1 MSLHPYLKHASAY
14 GHNTLT
20 RLSLSVTINLLDRQW
35 FSAFGKRTG
44 ASVTNTSPFTAFRT
58 EPFTLP
64 HFRKRTGQ
72 QATMVRTQTTPVP
85 CHRLEENGAQAH

>member
-14 GHNTLT
+14 SHNTLT
-20 RLSLSVTINLLDRQW
+20 RLALSITINLLDRQW

-44 ASVTNTSPFTAFRT
+44 ASVANTSPFTAFRT
-58 EPFTLP
+58 EPFTSP

-85 CHRLEENGAQAH
+85 CHHLEEDSEQAH